1 MPLAQYMH
9 YALGSDHAVT
19 VIVQRL
25 AHANLS
31 SATKR
36 RQQEEQKLL
45 EVGTVKL
52 SCPLRDSALR
62 SMDCH
67 THTLAV
73 FHSASHPQMAVSS
86 CPLGAAVIRGVSYA
100 ASYAS
105 CSSEHCQISFILSC
119 LLFFCC
125 FYELI
130 LFKLLQNRQF
140 MTYHILG

>member
-67 THTLAV
+67 TH
-73 FHSASHPQMAVSS
+73 MAVSS

-119 LLFFCC
+119 LLLSAAFKK
-125 FYELI
+125 LI